1 MPRKLNS
8 GTDTLLRR
16 PDHRQIEKTK
26 ALSKWL
32 FNITN
37 VIGPKATCI
46 AMTWLGTINLTMKK
60 LQNDSIAVDR
70 QLVKNDRS
78 EHELLSLMPDV
89 TNVEVNSIVTD
100 VTSASVILT
109 LTNIAIISGN
119 SHTDVIS
126 NVVSNTINVDH
137 TDANLTV
144 TEISGSVVTSAQD
157 KITSIILSMHDWLKI
172 NITLRLSQSS
182 LILEDIKKNYKN
194 NLFYIKII

>member
-1 MPRKLNS
+1 
-8 GTDTLLRR
+8 
-16 PDHRQIEKTK
+16 
-26 ALSKWL
+26 
-32 FNITN
+32 
-37 VIGPKATCI
+37 
-46 AMTWLGTINLTMKK
+46 MKK
-60 LQNDSIAVDR
+60 LQNNSIAIDR

-144 TEISGSVVTSAQD
+144 TEISGSVVTLAQD
-157 KITSIILSMHDWLKI
+157 EMTSIILSMHDQLEMNATLK
-172 NITLRLSQSS
+172 LSQSN
-182 LILEDIKKNYKN
+182 LMLEDIKKNYKN
-194 NLFYIKII
+194 NPFCAKII